1 MKKRKS
7 RRKKFSINIG
17 ILLAVIAVISFI
29 AAVSIYFVGS
39 FRNTEREYAVYTT
52 MEEPTLPIIYADI
65 DGSYGNAMKGYMQE
79 MGNKAA
85 SDSITPLPQDR
96 RLKLKL
102 KLYDN
107 VVTELSYEVRSLD
120 LDHYIEKTV
129 MDVPQTDSTG
139 DAYVE
144 LPIQNM
150 IDKDTQ
156 YLLKINLKM
165 GEKTVNYYTRIIWTD
180 SDNMTR
186 MLQTARDF
194 SAKTFNY
201 DEARDLAVYL
211 ESSESEDNSS
221 LDTVRISSS
230 FSQLTWGDS
239 GMSLNSEQQFTIKEY
254 DGMMGAIELKYGTET
269 LGGASENPD
278 VYNNTDEFTM
288 RAATDRIYLMNY
300 VRSTSQVFDGSK
312 HLFAGNRIRLGI
324 ISKDKLQTMKS
335 ENGRFTVFKSDKELW
350 SYDSNAKKAVNVFTF
365 RSENDSI
372 RAAFDSFDIKILS
385 ADNDGNIDFA
395 VYGYMNRGRHEGY
408 NGITYYKYLGSN
420 QTIEEVCFIPIADNF
435 ENIKEELNELCTRN
449 STGSLYIKQQDAIY
463 AIDGNSLEL
472 MSFASGLGTDS
483 YAISED
489 QTKIAW
495 VEGDI
500 YSTNSIKLTNLED
513 NTTKTINAEPD
524 TVLTVLGFCNND
536 LIYGVRGI
544 DDNLTING
552 KIKGRPVYE
561 LYIVDSDL
569 NTVMEYHK
577 DGLYFED
584 VRVDGDR
591 IHLAQYRKGEINGEY
606 SFVSRDTIV
615 SSAVSQDN
623 YTQYI
628 SSADSDT
635 KKRMY
640 YVNLDE
646 NIKTTRSLDVI
657 SPKNISY
664 EKSGDVELSNL
675 RKNEEEEYYA
685 YANGRMLGKCDNLE
699 EAINLCYDG
708 IGWVRDENC
717 VVLYNRTD
725 RSSVYTIKEPYSA
738 AAEFI
743 AARAEGTLETGKV
756 NSSGYMV
763 LDAQGLELN
772 KLMYYIGK
780 GIPVMAELDAGNYCL
795 LYAYNRDSI
804 GIMYPADSAEQSST
818 VSMEL
823 NEAAQYFAKYNSDFT
838 CFVRYPG
845 K

>member
-96 RLKLKL
+96 RLKLRL

-675 RKNEEEEYYA
+675 RKNEEEVYYA
-685 YANGRMLGKCDNLE
+685 YANGKMLGKCDNLE

>member
-675 RKNEEEEYYA
+675 RKNEEEVYYA

>member
-254 DGMMGAIELKYGTET
+254 DGMMGAIELRYRTET

-675 RKNEEEEYYA
+675 RKNEEEVYYA

>member
-1 MKKRKS
+1 MLVKRSRKRKV
-7 RRKKFSINIG
+7 KVNIG
-17 ILLAVIAVISFI
+17 VLLAVIAVISFI

-254 DGMMGAIELKYGTET
+254 DGMMGSIELKYRTET

-435 ENIKEELNELCTRN
+435 ENIREELNELCTRN

-675 RKNEEEEYYA
+675 RKNEEEVYYA

-804 GIMYPADSAEQSST
+804 GIMYPSDSAEQSST

>member
-96 RLKLKL
+96 RLKLRL

-675 RKNEEEEYYA
+675 RKNEEEVYYA

>member
-288 RAATDRIYLMNY
+288 RAATDRVYLMNY

-675 RKNEEEEYYA
+675 RKNEEEVYYA